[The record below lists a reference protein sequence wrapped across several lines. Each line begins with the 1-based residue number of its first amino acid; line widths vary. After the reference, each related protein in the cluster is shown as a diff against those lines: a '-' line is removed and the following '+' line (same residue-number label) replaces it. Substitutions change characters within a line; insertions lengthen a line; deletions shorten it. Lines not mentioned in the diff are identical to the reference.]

1 MRTSRRPDLRTRM
14 AGLLQGR
21 LHIELYKRDLYI
33 LLLLG
38 VVAATVMFWRLGE
51 GSLGDYDE
59 ADYAQSAR
67 EMLWWSDFN
76 TPRWNGMEFFDKPP
90 LCYWLTALS
99 YKVFGVNEFGARFVS
114 ACVGVLAI
122 LLTYLLGRSLFG
134 QRAVGLGAAIML
146 LTASR
151 NLFSHGYNFVS
162 LARVGMLDM
171 SLILAMLVAV
181 WCVWHSQRNP
191 RYLVWLGLPLGLGLM
206 IKSIAGLMAF
216 GIVGLFFLVGLPWKL
231 WWRRELLWG
240 GLLSALVALPW
251 HLGQLWIWGRQFWD
265 SYMVSL
271 TVGYVTGEQG
281 HTKNVLFYFRSIQRG
296 FPVLY
301 PVVALAVL
309 YALCRVVCGR
319 IVRSA
324 EDTVAASRALTL
336 LLCWT
341 TVPMLLYNVSRSRIG
356 WYMIPIYPALAL
368 LTMYLL
374 VTVLRSKLALVAVLV
389 ATLAFNPWLPRAS
402 DSNPG
407 VKVVA
412 SYSQYV
418 LSQDA
423 VLVNYWPGSYWIRP
437 AALFYADR
445 PLLLVTSEP
454 ALRRVLKTPGEFYVL
469 ADGKDWEPVQ
479 DLGQV
484 LYRSGGY
491 VLVKAQASVR
501 GDEGGQ

>member
-1 MRTSRRPDLRTRM
+1 
-14 AGLLQGR
+14 
-21 LHIELYKRDLYI
+21 
-33 LLLLG
+33 
-38 VVAATVMFWRLGE
+38 
-51 GSLGDYDE
+51 
-59 ADYAQSAR
+59 
-67 EMLWWSDFN
+67 
-76 TPRWNGMEFFDKPP
+76 
-90 LCYWLTALS
+90 
-99 YKVFGVNEFGARFVS
+99 
-114 ACVGVLAI
+114 
-122 LLTYLLGRSLFG
+122 
-134 QRAVGLGAAIML
+134 
-146 LTASR
+146 
-151 NLFSHGYNFVS
+151 
-162 LARVGMLDM
+162 
-171 SLILAMLVAV
+171 
-181 WCVWHSQRNP
+181 
-191 RYLVWLGLPLGLGLM
+191 
-206 IKSIAGLMAF
+206 
-216 GIVGLFFLVGLPWKL
+216 
-231 WWRRELLWG
+231 
-240 GLLSALVALPW
+240 
-251 HLGQLWIWGRQFWD
+251 
-265 SYMVSL
+265 
-271 TVGYVTGEQG
+271 
-281 HTKNVLFYFRSIQRG
+281 
-296 FPVLY
+296 
-301 PVVALAVL
+301 
-309 YALCRVVCGR
+309 
-319 IVRSA
+319 
-324 EDTVAASRALTL
+324 
-336 LLCWT
+336 
-341 TVPMLLYNVSRSRIG
+341 MLLYNVSRSRIG

>member
-1 MRTSRRPDLRTRM
+1 MQTSRRSDLRTRM

-21 LHIELYKRDLYI
+21 LHIELYKRDFYI

-38 VVAATVMFWRLGE
+38 VVAVTVMFWRLGE

-67 EMLWWSDFN
+67 EMLWLSDFN

-99 YKVFGVNEFGARFVS
+99 YKVFGINEFGARFVS
-114 ACVGVLAI
+114 ACAGVLVI
-122 LLTYLLGRSLFG
+122 LLTYLLGRSLFS
-134 QRAVGLGAAIML
+134 QRAVGVGAAIML
-146 LTASR
+146 LTVSR
-151 NLFSHGYNFVS
+151 NLFSHGYNLVS

-171 SLILAMLVAV
+171 PLILAMLLAV

-216 GIVGLFFLVGLPWKL
+216 GIVGLFLLVGMPWKV
-231 WWRRELLWG
+231 WWRKELLWG
-240 GLLSALVALPW
+240 ALLSALVALPW
-251 HLGQLWIWGRQFWD
+251 HLGQVWIWGRQFWD

-281 HTKNVLFYFRSIQRG
+281 HTKDVLFYFRSIQRG

-309 YALCRVVCGR
+309 YGLYRVVR
-319 IVRSA
+319 ERLLHRA
-324 EDTVAASRALTL
+324 EGDAHDLRALTL

-341 TVPMLLYNVSRSRIG
+341 AVPMLLYNVSRSRIG

-368 LTMYLL
+368 LAMYLL
-374 VTVLRSKLALVAVLV
+374 VRVLRSRLALASVLV
-389 ATLAFNPWLPRAS
+389 VTLAFNPWLPRAS
-402 DSNPG
+402 DFNPG
-407 VKVVA
+407 VKAVA
-412 SYSQYV
+412 SYSRYV
-418 LSQDA
+418 VSEDA
-423 VLVNYWPGSYWIRP
+423 VLVNYWPVSYWIRP

-445 PLLLVTSEP
+445 PLLLVTSES
-454 ALRRVLKTPGEFYVL
+454 ALRRLLKTPGEFYVL
-469 ADGKDWEPVQ
+469 ADAMDWEPVR
-479 DLGQV
+479 DLGLE

-491 VLVKAQASVR
+491 VLAKAQASVK
-501 GDEGGQ
+501 GSEGVQ